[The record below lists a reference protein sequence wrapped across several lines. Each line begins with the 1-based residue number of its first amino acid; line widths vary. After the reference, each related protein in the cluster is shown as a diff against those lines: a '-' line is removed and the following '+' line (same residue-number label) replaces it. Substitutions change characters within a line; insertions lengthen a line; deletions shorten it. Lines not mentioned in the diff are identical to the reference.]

1 MKHIEAMG
9 RIAVLVF
16 ALTPSVVAQT
26 AEVSAGARAAA
37 EAGVNAFAEGR
48 WADAADLM
56 TRAEKLVH
64 APTHL
69 LYLAQA
75 EEKLGHLV
83 IAHET
88 YLRILREKLAN
99 NAPKV
104 FVSAQA
110 EAKQRAEAVRVR
122 LSQVSIVVQGNPAG
136 AKVAVTMDGREVPAV
151 LIGVPHP
158 IDPGEHQFEATA
170 EGKRSGLAKVVLG
183 EGASETVVLSLQP
196 SAATPPA
203 APVTMLGPGATPVPA
218 AAGSS
223 PQAAPPT
230 PVATQPTNPPTAAP
244 KETSGMHPLKLGGY
258 IGLGVGVAGVAV
270 GSIFA
275 VSSLGS
281 RNDANALC
289 NGPNGTCPIENG
301 ARIKDL
307 DSSANSAGTL
317 AVVGFAVGGV
327 GVAAGLTMLLMAPSQ
342 EQPPK
347 TAFMAPY
354 VTGNGGGVWG
364 RF

>member
-1 MKHIEAMG
+1 MKHFKAMG
-9 RIAVLVF
+9 RIAVIVCCV
-16 ALTPSVVAQT
+16 TPSVFGQT
-26 AEVSAGARAAA
+26 AEESAGARAAA
-37 EAGVNAFAEGR
+37 EQGVKAYAEGR
-48 WADAADLM
+48 WADAVDLM

-88 YLRILREKLAN
+88 YLRILREKLPN

-110 EAKQRAEAVRVR
+110 EAKQRADAVRGR
-122 LSQVSIVVQGNPAG
+122 LSQVSVVVQGSPAG
-136 AKVAVTMDGREVPAV
+136 AKVVVTMDGREVPAV

-158 IDPGEHQFEATA
+158 VDPGEHQFEATA

-183 EGASETVVLSLQP
+183 EGASEKVVLTLQP
-196 SAATPPA
+196 SAA
-203 APVTMLGPGATPVPA
+203 GPTVAPVPA
-218 AAGSS
+218 PTPAATPAAATAGPS

-230 PVATQPTNPPTAAP
+230 PPATQPTSAPTAAT
-244 KETSGMHPLKLGGY
+244 KEPSSMHPLKLGGY
-258 IGLGVGVAGVAV
+258 IGLGVGVVGVIAGT
-270 GSIFA
+270 IFA
-275 VSSLGS
+275 VKSVGA

-289 NGPNGTCPIENG
+289 NDPRGCPDSQS
-301 ARIKDL
+301 ARVKEL
-307 DSSANSAGTL
+307 DSSANTAGTL
-317 AVVGFAVGGV
+317 AVVGFTVGGL
-327 GVAAGLTMLLMAPSQ
+327 GAAAGLTMLLLAPSQ
-342 EQPPK
+342 EQPNK

-354 VTGNGGGVWG
+354 VAGNGGGVWG